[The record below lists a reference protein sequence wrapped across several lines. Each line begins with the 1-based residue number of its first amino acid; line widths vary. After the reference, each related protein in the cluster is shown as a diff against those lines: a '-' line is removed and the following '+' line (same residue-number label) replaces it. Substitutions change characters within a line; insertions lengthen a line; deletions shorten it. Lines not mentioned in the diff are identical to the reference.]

1 MMTFYFICLLIGLV
15 FSVLSFIFS
24 GGFEASV
31 DADVGTGLDVDADGD
46 IAGGDAGV
54 GDVHFPLFS
63 PVVIATF
70 VAAFGAGGI
79 IGMKVFAMVPA
90 MSLLVAMG
98 FGLGI
103 GLLAGFVVMKIYKHL
118 QSNAITTAQS
128 LVGSL
133 AEVIEPIPA
142 ESVGEILFSGKSQR
156 MSGPAR
162 SEEKKDIKRHA
173 MVTITKVVGG
183 LYIVREHIDEKL
195 RDAQAEESK
204 PEKETNTNPMV

>member
-24 GGFEASV
+24 GGFEATV
-31 DADVGTGLDVDADGD
+31 DADTGTGLDVDADGD
-46 IAGGDAGV
+46 IAGGDAGI

-79 IGMKVFAMVPA
+79 IGMKVFAMMPT
-90 MSLLVAMG
+90 MSLLLALG

-103 GLLAGFVVMKIYKHL
+103 GFLAGFVVMKIYKHL
-118 QSNAITTAQS
+118 QSNAVTTAQS
-128 LVGSL
+128 LVGTVAEVTEPIL
-133 AEVIEPIPA
+133 AEG
-142 ESVGEILFSGKSQR
+142 VGEILFDGKSQR
-156 MSGPAR
+156 ISGPAR
-162 SEEKKDIKRHA
+162 AEEKRDIKRHA
-173 MVTITKVVGG
+173 LVTITKVVGG

-195 RDAQAEESK
+195 RDAQAEQTEESK
-204 PEKETNTNPMV
+204 PEKGENA

>member
-1 MMTFYFICLLIGLV
+1 MMSFYFICLLIGLV

-24 GGFEASV
+24 GGFEATV
-31 DADVGTGLDVDADGD
+31 DADTGTGLDVDADGD

-54 GDVHFPLFS
+54 GDIHFPLFS

-79 IGMKVFAMVPA
+79 IGMKVFALVPA

-98 FGLGI
+98 FGVGI

-118 QSNAITTAQS
+118 QSNAITTAHS
-128 LVGSL
+128 LVGNL

-142 ESVGEILFSGKSQR
+142 EGVGEILFSGKSQR

-173 MVTITKVVGG
+173 MVTITNVVGG

-195 RDAQAEESK
+195 RDAKAEESK
-204 PEKETNTNPMV
+204 PEKEA

>member
-24 GGFEASV
+24 GGFEATV
-31 DADVGTGLDVDADGD
+31 DADTGTGLDMDADGD

-79 IGMKVFAMVPA
+79 IGMKVFALVPA

-98 FGLGI
+98 FGVGI

-195 RDAQAEESK
+195 RDAKAEESK
-204 PEKETNTNPMV
+204 PEKEA

>member
-24 GGFEASV
+24 GGFEATV
-31 DADVGTGLDVDADGD
+31 DADTGTGLDVDADGD

-90 MSLLVAMG
+90 LSLLVAMG
-98 FGLGI
+98 FGVGI

-195 RDAQAEESK
+195 RDAKAEESK
-204 PEKETNTNPMV
+204 PEKEA